1 MLLDEIK
8 KREARE
14 DKEVKHSAAYADVK
28 RLKEKLAV
36 EMAIWVQT
44 GIIILPIALKPLIS
58 QKNVVEKVSYVK
70 NYKYEVVNTNPN
82 AMNIDYKLKV
92 YKQDGMKND
101 LPHWKY
107 VKTVDYGEKKPNV
120 QR

>member
-1 MLLDEIK
+1 ML
-8 KREARE
+8 
-14 DKEVKHSAAYADVK
+14 
-28 RLKEKLAV
+28 
-36 EMAIWVQT
+36 
-44 GIIILPIALKPLIS
+44 
-58 QKNVVEKVSYVK
+58 K

-120 QR
+120 